1 MWETFKHDLR
11 NSLSIE
17 NLYSVLYA
25 VTELQEVRVTMLSE
39 GLTPPIMDRPLV
51 NLVNP
56 VAKVCSVERSKI
68 YSPANADAICP
79 RSRHSKKR
87 IFFIFF
93 VQSNKCSNFKLSYV
107 IQK

>member
-39 GLTPPIMDRPLV
+39 GLT
-51 NLVNP
+51 
-56 VAKVCSVERSKI
+56 
-68 YSPANADAICP
+68 SPYNG
-79 RSRHSKKR
+79 
-87 IFFIFF
+87 
-93 VQSNKCSNFKLSYV
+93 
-107 IQK
+107 